1 MKPQLAM
8 SLNQAIEYFQAGNL
22 NGAELILK
30 RVIQVDSKCLPAL
43 HILGLIK
50 ASQGLHKEAALL
62 LKKAVR
68 LSPEDA
74 SLQYNLAKALSESGE
89 NLESIPYH
97 KKAIELGS
105 GNQEAFLNYGKSLS
119 KLGRLHDALAI
130 YDKALL
136 INAFHEGIL
145 LNKGA
150 SLKELG
156 RYEDA
161 LHCANLA
168 LSSNPA
174 LVEAL
179 QNKGIV
185 LKGLKRYEEALMAY
199 DKALEI
205 NPAYAEAWSN
215 KGNVLG
221 DLKRY
226 EEALMAYDKAL
237 EINPAYAEAWYNRGI
252 SFNGLHCFAEAL
264 HSYDKALEINPAY
277 AEAWSNKGNVLGDL
291 KRYEEALM
299 AYDKALEIN
308 PAYAEA
314 WYNRGVSFNGLH
326 CFAEALHSYD
336 KALEINPAYAEAW
349 YNRGISLNELRH
361 YEEAISSFERAS
373 QIKLDIPYLLGQLLY
388 TRMLCANWDQLASK
402 IQLLIAK
409 IQSCEK
415 VVTPFICLSLVDSSE
430 IHLSAAQTWI
440 KDLYPE
446 KKLTSLNKKQR
457 HEKIRIGYF
466 STDFGNHPVSHLTTE
481 LFEIHDRNKFEVYAF
496 SFGNHQDDPLLTRI
510 KKSFDHFIDVENKS
524 DQQIAELSRGHG
536 IDIAIDLGGHT
547 KGARTGIFAYR
558 AAPIQV
564 NYLGYPGT
572 MGTEYIDYII
582 ADETIIPKENHQF
595 YTEKIAHLPNSYM
608 VDDSKRVASNQS
620 PSRGDVGLPKDAF
633 VFCCFNNENKV
644 SQQVLES
651 WSRILLKVKNSV
663 LWIPENNEY
672 FASSIRAKFED
683 LGVDPAHIFFAK
695 RVELMADHLA
705 RYSCADLFLDTFQY
719 NAHST
724 AVDSLK
730 AGIPVITLIGQ
741 SFARRVGASLLRA
754 IDLPELITR
763 SQEEYESLAI
773 ELATNSEKLKELKE
787 RLKSNLT
794 TKPLFNTPLFARHIE
809 AAYTKIY
816 ERYQANLDPD
826 HIYIRQ

>member
-8 SLNQAIEYFQAGNL
+8 LLNQAIEYFQAGNL

-30 RVIQVDSKCLPAL
+30 SVIQVDTKCLPAL

-105 GNQEAFLNYGKSLS
+105 SNQEAFLNYGKSLS

-136 INAFHEGIL
+136 INAFHEGVL

-179 QNKGIV
+179 QNKGIA
-185 LKGLKRYEEALMAY
+185 LKGLKRYEDALRVY

-226 EEALMAYDKAL
+226 EEALRAYDKAL

-252 SFNGLHCFAEAL
+252 
-264 HSYDKALEINPAY
+264 
-277 AEAWSNKGNVLGDL
+277 
-291 KRYEEALM
+291 
-299 AYDKALEIN
+299 
-308 PAYAEA
+308 
-314 WYNRGVSFNGLH
+314 SFNGLH

-415 VVTPFICLSLVDSSE
+415 VVTPFICLSLVDSSQ

-572 MGTEYIDYII
+572 MGAEYIDYII

-651 WSRILLKVKNSV
+651 WSRILLKVRNSV

>member
-185 LKGLKRYEEALMAY
+185 LKGLKRYEEALMA
-199 DKALEI
+199 
-205 NPAYAEAWSN
+205 
-215 KGNVLG
+215 
-221 DLKRY
+221 
-226 EEALMAYDKAL
+226 
-237 EINPAYAEAWYNRGI
+237 
-252 SFNGLHCFAEAL
+252 
-264 HSYDKALEINPAY
+264 YDKALEINPAY

>member
-226 EEALMAYDKAL
+226 EEALMA
-237 EINPAYAEAWYNRGI
+237 
-252 SFNGLHCFAEAL
+252 
-264 HSYDKALEINPAY
+264 YDKALEINPAY